1 MLAVT
6 PGAAAAVLVV
16 ALPAVNAD
24 HDHILRLAGYTGGE
38 MASSPARR
46 AAAPPGPPAF
56 SDRAQA
62 GLLLGAA
69 LLEVIGPAPASDTA
83 QASHPER
90 ASSFL
95 LLHPDGTA
103 DGNRQEKGARG
114 ALPGPAQAAHSAA
127 PLAAGGHRPHVFAL
141 PRGGVPVAAG
151 VACALGATLDAL
163 MVRKIGHPAAPELGL
178 GAIAEDGHGGAAEPY
193 FDEGMLAAVGLTA
206 ADLADVVA
214 RERAELARR
223 VAVYGRRH
231 LPGEGPGGIPGDP
244 AAGAGSA
251 RPRSGSD
258 SGGMAGRDLAGEL
271 VIVVDDGL
279 ATGVTARAALRAVR
293 ARGAA
298 RTVLAVPVAASA
310 AAEALQKE
318 TDEVVTLVTP
328 RRFHSVGEWYVDFG
342 QLTDADVLTILS
354 SGGTP
359 APA

>member
-1 MLAVT
+1 
-6 PGAAAAVLVV
+6 
-16 ALPAVNAD
+16 
-24 HDHILRLAGYTGGE
+24 
-38 MASSPARR
+38 MASPPARR

-56 SDRAQA
+56 DDRAQA
-62 GLLLGAA
+62 GVLLGAA
-69 LLEVIGPAPASDTA
+69 LLEVLDAAHPAPAPS
-83 QASHPER
+83 P
-90 ASSFL
+90 L
-95 LLHPDGTA
+95 LPPGT
-103 DGNRQEKGARG
+103 
-114 ALPGPAQAAHSAA
+114 
-127 PLAAGGHRPHVFAL
+127 RPHVFAL

-151 VACALGATLDAL
+151 VASALGARLDAL

-193 FDEGMLAAVGLTA
+193 FDEGMLTAVGLTA

-223 VAVYGRRH
+223 VAVYGRRPR
-231 LPGEGPGGIPGDP
+231 PGEGPGGIPGDP
-244 AAGAGSA
+244 AGASSA
-251 RPRSGSD
+251 HPRSGSD
-258 SGGMAGRDLAGEL
+258 SGGPAGRDLAGEL

-342 QLTDADVLTILS
+342 QLTDADVLMILS